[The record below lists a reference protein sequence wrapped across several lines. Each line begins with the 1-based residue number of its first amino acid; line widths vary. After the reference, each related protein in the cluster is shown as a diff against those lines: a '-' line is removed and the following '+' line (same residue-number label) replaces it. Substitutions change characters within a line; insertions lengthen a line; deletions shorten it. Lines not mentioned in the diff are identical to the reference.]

1 MTPPDESGRGRG
13 APRQFVS
20 VVVPVLNGEATIG
33 RCLESLCNDSY
44 PEDRREIVVVD
55 NGSTDRTATLVRD
68 YPVRLLTEPEPGLSR
83 ARNRGIEESRGEIV
97 AFTDADCCVSKRWLD
112 ELIGGFDQNDP
123 AAVTG
128 EVVPYPPS
136 TPAERYSARRKPS
149 VAAWQR
155 DLSDPWFCFMNAAV
169 RRSAFDRVGL
179 FDVGFAGIGCEDI
192 DFAWRFADAGL
203 RVRRQARP
211 LVFHQQRMTSL
222 DLFRQNL
229 RNGRG
234 WALLHRRYPD
244 RAAWSSRDEL
254 AAWADLGRTALDAA
268 LTTVRGRSG
277 SGSASDPDHPQLE
290 LLLKL
295 GQRIGFVDGRLRAW
309 IQRGS
314 DPEQFQAAAAAER

>member
-1 MTPPDESGRGRG
+1 MTPSDESGRP
-13 APRQFVS
+13 ATVPRRSVS
-20 VVVPVLNGEATIG
+20 VIVPVLNGEATIA
-33 RCLESLCNDSY
+33 RCLESLCHGTY
-44 PEDRREIVVVD
+44 PEERHEILVVD
-55 NGSTDRTATLVRD
+55 NGSTDRTAAIAGQ

-83 ARNRGIEESRGEIV
+83 ARNRGIEASRGEIV
-97 AFTDADCCVSKRWLD
+97 AFTDADCYVSKRWLE
-112 ELIGGFDQNDP
+112 ELIAGFDQGEP

-155 DLSDPWFCFMNAAV
+155 DLPDPWFCFMNVAV
-169 RRSAFDRVGL
+169 RRTAFDRVGL
-179 FDVGFAGIGCEDI
+179 FDLGFAGIGCEDI

-203 RVRRQARP
+203 RVRRQTRP
-211 LVFHQQRMTSL
+211 VVFHQQRMTSL

-244 RAAWSSRDEL
+244 RAAWSSRDEV
-254 AAWADLGRTALDAA
+254 AAWADLGRSAARAA
-268 LTTVRGRSG
+268 LATIRGRTRSRRAG
-277 SGSASDPDHPQLE
+277 EPDYPQLE

-295 GQRIGFVDGRLRAW
+295 GQRLGFVHGRLR
-309 IQRGS
+309 GS
-314 DPEQFQAAAAAER
+314 IRPSHESSRPRSVRAGEA